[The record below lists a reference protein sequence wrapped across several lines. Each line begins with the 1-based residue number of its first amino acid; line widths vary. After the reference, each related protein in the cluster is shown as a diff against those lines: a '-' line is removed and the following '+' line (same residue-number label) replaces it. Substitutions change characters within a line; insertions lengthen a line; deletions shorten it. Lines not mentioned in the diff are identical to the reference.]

1 MRNQPIRV
9 KIILAFIAV
18 SICVSGILLIQ
29 AYYTQRKSETN
40 QFVNE
45 LERYKTLVLN
55 DAKTQTD
62 FISIDLIS
70 DAYFLTESSVRLDDH
85 RQWQSVMKETIE
97 KLSEY
102 DLSQS
107 VVVDEQLKELES
119 LSERYNKSFH
129 NLVESTTILGFKDYG
144 LTGEMR
150 TYAHLLEDSFPEI
163 IPLEK
168 VLMLRRHEKDFII
181 RKEDKYAQKF
191 EELLNLI
198 LLNIKSKNQTERTKG
213 AIILLEN
220 YQQAFNNIYYYHKKN
235 GLYTH
240 SGLKAELDQN
250 ENNLLNYCE
259 TLITETKD
267 RASQVLA
274 DIKAY
279 FWVMI
284 VLCLI
289 LVSVMVNYLSRL
301 LSRPII
307 TLSGHM
313 QAFVESGFT
322 ANFINERLETRKDEM
337 GSLYGFFRDLAEEIT
352 VHFRNYRDSAERRHK
367 EILRKNEQIEHQ
379 KELLESQ
386 RNLLAAQNKSV
397 MDSIA
402 YAKRLQRAIF
412 PQESEMQA
420 FLGEF
425 MLLFKPKDVVS
436 GDFYWVTDTPDS
448 IFFAV
453 ADCTGHGVPGAFMSL
468 LGYNF
473 LNQAIEEMDLHDT
486 NDILDYLNGSI
497 SDLLNQHRDTDEIK
511 DGMDIILCRWIK
523 SEGVL
528 QYSGANR
535 PLLIVRDGEVREYK
549 SDRLPIGW
557 NFTSKRKPFSA
568 SELTLEKG
576 DLLILS
582 SDGYYDQFGGVKDK
596 KFKYRNFKSL
606 VSEMNP
612 NDVNYS
618 QGLLE
623 STLQNWMGTT
633 EQVDD
638 ICILG
643 VSADHFLEM
652 STLRNVK
659 TATKERSGNLSGLN
673 NGLRAIS

>member
-18 SICVSGILLIQ
+18 SFCVSGILLIQ

-62 FISIDLIS
+62 FIGIDLIS
-70 DAYFLTESSVRLDDH
+70 DSYFLTESSVRLDDH
-85 RQWQSVMKETIE
+85 RQWQSIMKETIE
-97 KLSEY
+97 KLSEF
-102 DLSQS
+102 DLSRS

-119 LSERYNKSFH
+119 LSERYNKSFL

-150 TYAHLLEDSFPEI
+150 TYAHLLEDSFPEL

-198 LLNIKSKNQTERTKG
+198 LLGIKSKNQNERTKG

-267 RASQVLA
+267 RAGQVLA

-279 FWVMI
+279 FWGAI

-289 LVSVMVNYLSRL
+289 LISVLVNYLSRL
-301 LSRPII
+301 LSRPIT

-313 QAFVESGFT
+313 KAFVESGFT
-322 ANFINERLETRKDEM
+322 ANFTNERLETRKDEM

-352 VHFRNYRDSAERRHK
+352 VHFRNYRDSAEKRHK
-367 EILRKNEQIEHQ
+367 EILKKNEQIENQ
-379 KELLESQ
+379 KEMLESQ
-386 RNLLAAQNKSV
+386 RNLLSAQNKSV

-412 PQESEMQA
+412 PQESEMRA
-420 FLGEF
+420 YLGEF

-497 SDLLNQHRDTDEIK
+497 SDLLNQHRESDEIK

-535 PLLIVRDGEVREYK
+535 PLLVIRSGEVVEHK

-557 NFTSKRKPFSA
+557 NFTNKRKPFSA
-568 SELTLEKG
+568 REITLEKG
-576 DLLILS
+576 DMLVLS
-582 SDGYYDQFGGVKDK
+582 SDGYYDQFGGDNDK
-596 KFKYRNFKSL
+596 KFKYKNFKSL
-606 VSEMNP
+606 VSEMSTS
-612 NDVNYS
+612 DFSYS

-623 STLQNWMGTT
+623 NTLQTWMGQA

-638 ICILG
+638 ICVLG
-643 VSADHFLEM
+643 VAADHFLEM
-652 STLRNVK
+652 STLRNIK
-659 TATKERSGNLSGLN
+659 SSTQSNTSDSEEFGSD
-673 NGLRAIS
+673 LRALG